1 MKDSTQMSKRDNT
14 KRQISEGN
22 KATKHCVR
30 AIPITTCRLYK
41 LEIFINIIKGT
52 WSINMRLCFIVKLQ
66 DVISRMNDDI
76 RLFWIQSHNSKK
88 SKTKFWFIIA
98 NFFLNK
104 KKLAINP
111 LVFISFFMKTTSS
124 LRFLKQLGHVILWFW
139 FFSWRNWNKWFFN
152 SKIFENQSWKHFKNS
167 NNHTTLV
174 LVDYIVIHNP
184 FLNLLDKFLTNNGA
198 WRFESCLVV
207 IVMAFNSNTLSLSS
221 AKSTSFP
228 ASNRHT
234 HVS

>member
-1 MKDSTQMSKRDNT
+1 
-14 KRQISEGN
+14 
-22 KATKHCVR
+22 
-30 AIPITTCRLYK
+30 
-41 LEIFINIIKGT
+41 
-52 WSINMRLCFIVKLQ
+52 
-66 DVISRMNDDI
+66 
-76 RLFWIQSHNSKK
+76 
-88 SKTKFWFIIA
+88 
-98 NFFLNK
+98 
-104 KKLAINP
+104 
-111 LVFISFFMKTTSS
+111 
-124 LRFLKQLGHVILWFW
+124 
-139 FFSWRNWNKWFFN
+139 
-152 SKIFENQSWKHFKNS
+152 
-167 NNHTTLV
+167 LV